1 MEPYFIVQ
9 NNAEKEVV
17 IFSRHIVSL
26 TEGTNDGTLI
36 DMINGVSIYVS
47 KTRKEIITL
56 MKESYKGESESGEIN
71 VFLDRHQKSFS
82 KQ

>member
-36 DMINGVSIYVS
+36 DMINGVSVYVT

-56 MKESYKGESESGEIN
+56 MKDSYHGVHGDDE
-71 VFLDRHQKSFS
+71 RA
-82 KQ
+82 

>member
-36 DMINGVSIYVS
+36 DMINGVSVYVT

-56 MKESYKGESESGEIN
+56 MKESYKGESESREIN
-71 VFLDRHQKSFS
+71 VF
-82 KQ
+82 

>member
-71 VFLDRHQKSFS
+71 VF
-82 KQ
+82 

>member
-36 DMINGVSIYVS
+36 DMINGVSVYVT

-71 VFLDRHQKSFS
+71 VF
-82 KQ
+82 

>member
-36 DMINGVSIYVS
+36 DMINGVSVYVT
-47 KTRKEIITL
+47 KTRNEIITL
-56 MKESYKGESESGEIN
+56 MKDSYQGVHGDGE
-71 VFLDRHQKSFS
+71 RA
-82 KQ
+82 

>member
-56 MKESYKGESESGEIN
+56 MKESYKGESESGEMN
-71 VFLDRHQKSFS
+71 VF
-82 KQ
+82 